1 MSLFEDQSAFRPEEP
16 SFDSIAGGD
25 LEAPRRRSARASQRI
40 TALGEMTTGLAHDF
54 RNILAVIDSAI
65 SLAERNGD
73 DAGSGAALAAAR
85 EGVRRGT
92 ALTAKLLA
100 FAKPSARGVQAE
112 DVNRLLATLKLFLDY
127 AAGPDIKVRFELA
140 PGLPPCRIDAPQ
152 FSAAILNLVVNAR
165 DAMPDGGE
173 IRIAT
178 DLIRLSETDDPD
190 ADPRCVLVRVIDQG
204 HGMGEAV
211 RDRIFDPYFTTKGEI
226 GTGLGVP
233 QVASFMRASGGCVN
247 VSSEPDTGTAF
258 DLYFPPADSPGL
270 IGTNLWRQLD
280 RWTNEGGR
288 SPSPPPRF
296 GH

>member
-1 MSLFEDQSAFRPEEP
+1 MSLFEDQIAVHPGDASAV
-16 SFDSIAGGD
+16 SIANDD
-25 LEAPRRRSARASQRI
+25 LEAPRRRSARAAQRI

-65 SLAERNGD
+65 SLAERSGD
-73 DAGSGAALAAAR
+73 AAGSGAALAAAR

-100 FAKPSARGVQAE
+100 FAKPSPRGAQAE

-140 PGLPPCRIDAPQ
+140 AGLPPCRIDAPQ

-173 IRIAT
+173 IRIET
-178 DLIRLSETDDPD
+178 DLIRLSETDDSD
-190 ADPRCVLVRVIDQG
+190 ADPRCVLVRIIDRG
-204 HGMGEAV
+204 HGMTKAV
-211 RDRIFDPYFTTKGEI
+211 RDRIFDPYFTTKGDI

-233 QVASFMRASGGCVN
+233 QVASFMRSSGGCVN
-247 VSSEPDTGTAF
+247 VSSEPDSGTAF

-280 RWTNEGGR
+280 RWSNEGGR
-288 SPSPPPRF
+288 NPSPPPRF